1 MKACEALAAEYTRNY
16 VDINSIQDPEEDEER
31 FGEAERARMTRD
43 AEGLLARDGAIAGL
57 SSDDEEE
64 EEAALSDVD

>member
-1 MKACEALAAEYTRNY
+1 M
-16 VDINSIQDPEEDEER
+16 DINSIQDPEEDEER

>member
-1 MKACEALAAEYTRNY
+1 M
-16 VDINSIQDPEEDEER
+16 DINSIQDPEEDEER

-57 SSDDEEE
+57 RSDDEEE